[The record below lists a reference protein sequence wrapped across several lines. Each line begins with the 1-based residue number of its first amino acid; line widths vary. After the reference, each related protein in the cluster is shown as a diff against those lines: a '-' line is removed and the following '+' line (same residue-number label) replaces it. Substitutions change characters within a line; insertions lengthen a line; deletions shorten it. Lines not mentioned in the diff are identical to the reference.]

1 MIKNNFHYVILINL
15 NFFTK
20 ANYKKKINNSI
31 KYDRYLLSN
40 VSILILIYWF
50 NDLIYWFYI
59 IQIFIKLTVKWK
71 KYKLDIT
78 IEINYS

>member
-50 NDLIYWFYI
+50 NDLIY
-59 IQIFIKLTVKWK
+59 
-71 KYKLDIT
+71 
-78 IEINYS
+78 